1 MRRWV
6 MLATLLTVMLL
17 ATGCDDGMAYDAR
30 ARRHKARKVFEN
42 DMKQLSDDI
51 QTFLLYDNSTRLT
64 RWTVE

>member
-6 MLATLLTVMLL
+6 MLAMLSAIML
-17 ATGCDDGMAYDAR
+17 VETGCGDGVAYSAR
-30 ARRHKARKVFEN
+30 EKRIQARRVFEN